1 MFKLLLMVVTV
12 SLFFTVPAPFSRSHW
27 NGAYLKFGSQEPNN
41 MIDLSNENENHHTTA
56 AVCVCVC
63 LFHSKLNE
71 CIKNPPEVALSH
83 CLPLSLAL
91 PPRFRLW
98 LWLQTPFLPSTT
110 YTVVAGW
117 WCWCSYSCCWS
128 YKAFGISTVPKCHQ
142 TNFLIKYYHYYI
154 FYYYDCYYCYCV
166 K

>member
-27 NGAYLKFGSQEPNN
+27 IGAYLKFGSQEPNN

-71 CIKNPPEVALSH
+71 CIKKSPPSSFIALFAFVIGIATAIPIVIVIANAFFAFDYLY
-83 CLPLSLAL
+83 CCC
-91 PPRFRLW
+91 RL
-98 LWLQTPFLPSTT
+98 
-110 YTVVAGW
+110 VV
-117 WCWCSYSCCWS
+117 
-128 YKAFGISTVPKCHQ
+128 
-142 TNFLIKYYHYYI
+142 LM
-154 FYYYDCYYCYCV
+154 
-166 K
+166 